1 MTQPNY
7 NGTGPVPI
15 SASQLT
21 TFATCRRAWAYEK
34 IDGIARPETGATNDG
49 TAIHNE
55 VERYFKEGV
64 APERLEAKA
73 LLGLC
78 PPRAQ
83 HLVAEAE
90 FTLAWPGEDAL
101 LRGKIDLVD
110 PVNHVIYDHKT
121 TSNIDRYA
129 KSEEDLATD
138 AQTVLYGVAYR
149 AVFDN
154 RDEVRLQ
161 WNYVKREQPRNR
173 PPQTRPVTLT
183 QNLQMLEAGLQKWR
197 PVVADLVQIA
207 KRRPPA
213 SEVEA
218 SPGEACFKYGG
229 CHFKDLCADYAGHR
243 KVKEVA
249 TVSPE
254 VLAKLAALSSS
265 TPAPLPEVRT
275 EVVEV
280 PPESRQLT
288 PLAATPPPVMPLLDS
303 VRIALD
309 IAPAVVPPDAQPNVS
324 PTEPAPPPMVEVK
337 RGRGRPKGSVKV
349 PQVDPQI
356 RVDGFS
362 AYEPVVEQPVP
373 DSVPPPVETA
383 PVARHYSHD
392 ELIAVIDS
400 TIWEVRNEPE
410 ANLDQRIEAAKLA
423 VALLGLGRV

>member
-1 MTQPNY
+1 MTQSTY

-34 IDGIARPETGATNDG
+34 LEGITRPETGATNDG

-55 VERYFKEGV
+55 VECYFKNGT
-64 APERLEAKA
+64 APERPEAKA

-78 PPRAQ
+78 PPRAE

-154 RDEVRLQ
+154 RDEVQLQ

-183 QNLQMLEAGLQKWR
+183 QNLEMLEAGLLKWR

-207 KRRPPA
+207 KRRPKA
-213 SEVEA
+213 VEVEA

-229 CHFKDLCADYAGHR
+229 CHFKDLCPDYAGHR
-243 KVKEVA
+243 KVKEVDP
-249 TVSPE
+249 VSPE
-254 VLAKLAALSSS
+254 ILAKLAALSSS
-265 TPAPLPEVRT
+265 TPAPLPESRA

-280 PPESRQLT
+280 PPESRQLI
-288 PLAATPPPVMPLLDS
+288 PLAAPPPPVMPLLDS

-309 IAPAVVPPDAQPNVS
+309 IAPSVVPPDAQPNVS
-324 PTEPAPPPMVEVK
+324 PTEPAPPPVVEVK

-349 PQVDPQI
+349 A
-356 RVDGFS
+356 RVDAAEYVAS
-362 AYEPVVEQPVP
+362 MTTPEADLP
-373 DSVPPPVETA
+373 DSVPMSVHPTQGA
-383 PVARHYSHD
+383 TRHYTHD
-392 ELIAVIDS
+392 ELITVIDS

-423 VALLGLGRV
+423 VALLGLNRV